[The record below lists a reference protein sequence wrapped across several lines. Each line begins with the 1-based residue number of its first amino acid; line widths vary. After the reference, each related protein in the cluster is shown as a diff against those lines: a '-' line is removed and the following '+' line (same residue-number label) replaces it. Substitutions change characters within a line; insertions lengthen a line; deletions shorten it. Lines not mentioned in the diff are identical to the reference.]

1 MFVIIFSDDKDDK
14 EFYKMLK
21 GFDLKFTSDYDND
34 SYYYYFETINEHEIE
49 LINMILNHCDIDYL
63 KIKV

>member
-34 SYYYYFETINEHEIE
+34 SYYYYFETINENEFE
-49 LINMILNHCDIDYL
+49 LIMMILNHCDFDYL